1 MTGSLDGKP
10 VAPLVPG
17 RKAYTNR
24 RMSASTTWAL
34 GNIQCYDDYIAVV
47 RHTPRDVNM
56 TDVEILWLVNAEA
69 KEGRD
74 YKPDRVMALW
84 DITEREDRWI
94 VENQMGYLSS
104 AYKTG
109 RYARNEGAS
118 GFLRTYMRDV
128 ALRRSR
134 RSRASRALGPTSRN
148 GTGM

>member
-1 MTGSLDGKP
+1 
-10 VAPLVPG
+10 
-17 RKAYTNR
+17 
-24 RMSASTTWAL
+24 MSASTTWAL

-74 YKPDRVMALW
+74 YKPERVMALW

-109 RYARNEGAS
+109 RYATNEGAS
-118 GFLRTYMRDV
+118 GFLRTYMKDV
-128 ALRRSR
+128 ALRPF
-134 RSRASRALGPTSRN
+134 A
-148 GTGM
+148 